1 MTRLLLRFF
10 PAAWRAR
17 YGKELLDLVSETGVT
32 PRIAADLIRAGVAE
46 RARAARETL
55 TGGTTMVLGP
65 AWRHPRA
72 WAIVGLIALLPTLSV
87 IALSLVMPYQLE
99 RAGFSGIVNSF
110 EAWLNTNRLA
120 DLFLI
125 VSPPVAMLLA
135 AAPLVRFGLTRVE
148 GKSEASVSVRR
159 SPQTLSSS
167 PLGW

>member
-46 RARAARETL
+46 RARVARETL

-72 WAIVGLIALLPTLSV
+72 WAIFGLIALLPTLSL
-87 IALSLVMPYQLE
+87 IALSLARPYQLE
-99 RAGFSGIVNSF
+99 RAGLAGMSIRSKRGSTRTAWPTYFSPCRRRWRCCSR
-110 EAWLNTNRLA
+110 RLR
-120 DLFLI
+120 
-125 VSPPVAMLLA
+125 S
-135 AAPLVRFGLTRVE
+135 
-148 GKSEASVSVRR
+148 SVSGSPEWRESQKPRCRFVC
-159 SPQTLSSS
+159 SPQT
-167 PLGW
+167 

>member
-1 MTRLLLRFF
+1 
-10 PAAWRAR
+10 
-17 YGKELLDLVSETGVT
+17 
-32 PRIAADLIRAGVAE
+32 
-46 RARAARETL
+46 
-55 TGGTTMVLGP
+55 MVLGP

-148 GKSEASVSVRR
+148 GKSEASVSVR
-159 SPQTLSSS
+159 
-167 PLGW
+167 PLAANVIVIAAGLVIGGLLLGHIVFESVMQIGG